1 MGIKSDAFGYPASP
15 QQSVSGALLS
25 FLALSFGVSGYSL
38 PWDEI
43 GFWALQ
49 VVSAVPETTD
59 DFLPGVGSSIVCPI
73 RGGFSI
79 GQETLNRAFTAHT
92 LTLPAGAAIVSLLH
106 FLLIRKQSV
115 SGPLWRCWRCH
126 VDSNGA
132 DVASGI
138 NLGSVH
144 PFTFYVSWVQNDVNQ
159 FGLYLL
165 CLVPLA
171 IERHSTLDGCAR
183 SATRKLP
190 IPGENVPERQ
200 FTVIVS
206 LSCLV
211 PFWSFELPK
220 WLRSG
225 KLASLRCWQKVL

>member
-1 MGIKSDAFGYPASP
+1 MQVTVGT
-15 QQSVSGALLS
+15 S
-25 FLALSFGVSGYSL
+25 FQKIR
-38 PWDEI
+38 EI

-126 VDSNGA
+126 VDLAQNWVCSAKDSFSFCVNLESTVTIGA
-132 DVASGI
+132 AASI
-138 NLGSVH
+138 N
-144 PFTFYVSWVQNDVNQ
+144 
-159 FGLYLL
+159 
-165 CLVPLA
+165 A
-171 IERHSTLDGCAR
+171 
-183 SATRKLP
+183 
-190 IPGENVPERQ
+190 
-200 FTVIVS
+200 
-206 LSCLV
+206 
-211 PFWSFELPK
+211 
-220 WLRSG
+220 
-225 KLASLRCWQKVL
+225 ASPWF